1 MCNMSKVNF
10 DFTGEN
16 YVVTGASSGMG
27 RQVAL
32 ELAQAGATVLAVAKR
47 EDKLLELQ
55 AECADRIFIAPLD
68 VCDGEKLEN
77 AIKVFVEAQG
87 KLSGGVH
94 AAGIN
99 NFTPLKTYDKKL
111 ADDIMDISF
120 WAGVELVRLVTK
132 AKYANKATSTVL
144 FSSVCAESSEKGMFA
159 YAAAKSAVNGC
170 LGALAKEICHKGHR
184 VNSVMPGWVESSH
197 MTSSLD
203 GLIDQDFFK
212 KNHLLGLAKP
222 GDVSGMVLFL
232 LSDRARWITGTS
244 IAVDG
249 GFLA

>member
-1 MCNMSKVNF
+1 MSKVNF

-32 ELAQAGATVLAVAKR
+32 ELAQAGAKVLAVARR

-55 AECADRIFIAPLD
+55 AECEGRIFIAPLD

-77 AIKVFVEAQG
+77 AIKVFVEAHG

-94 AAGIN
+94 AVGITN
-99 NFTPLKTYDKKL
+99 ITPLKSYDKVQALK
-111 ADDIMDISF
+111 IMEVNFWSGMDILQLITKKRYSNEGTSF
-120 WAGVELVRLVTK
+120 
-132 AKYANKATSTVL
+132 VL
-144 FSSVCAESSEKGMFA
+144 FSSVAAVYSPKGMFVYSA
-159 YAAAKSAVNGC
+159 SKAAIEAAIRSVS
-170 LGALAKEICHKGHR
+170 KEISMRGQR
-184 VNSVMPGWVESSH
+184 INSIMPGWVETG
-197 MTSSLD
+197 MTD
-203 GLIDQDFFK
+203 E
-212 KNHLLGLAKP
+212 LGVVSNKSEIVAHEILGVGVP
-222 GDVSGMVLFL
+222 DDVSGMVLFL

>member
-1 MCNMSKVNF
+1 MCDMSKVKF
-10 DFTGEN
+10 DFAGEN

-27 RQVAL
+27 RQVVL
-32 ELAQAGATVLAVAKR
+32 ELAEAGANVLAIARR

-55 AECADRIFIAPLD
+55 AECAEQIFVAPLD

-77 AIKVFVEAQG
+77 AIKVFVEAHG

-203 GLIDQDFFK
+203 GLIDQDFLK
-212 KNHLLGLAKP
+212 KNHLLGLANP
-222 GDVSGMVLFL
+222 EDVSGMVLFL